1 MKQLLIIIIFFFL
14 GCLKQNGPVI
24 KDGAILFYPTTDTVY
39 DLELMGDTLYVANG
53 ISGLKIL
60 KINLENVQ
68 QPLDSLFEGNLDSG
82 VERFVDVIVSDNYL
96 FLLEKQQH
104 LEYVNATTYILNRKF
119 PLEPDKKAKLTC
131 HTYQSKIVF
140 SGVNEFSDNE
150 ELIILRQGR
159 DSEGNYLNSK
169 ALFVG
174 PFAPDSVYVF
184 KKDCV
189 DIELNKFNDN
199 GINILHDD
207 CESLL
212 DCNNDPNGTARVD
225 NCSICSGGNTG
236 LTPCP
241 EPVDCNGIGYG
252 NSSLNNCGDCIS
264 VLNDN
269 LSDIE
274 YYKRNDGYYLYLTNS
289 NEETTSVQ
297 IFKRKSQNSFDFDR
311 EDILSNKILTIKVY
325 EDSYIVGLD
334 DNKGACISLH
344 DLNLDNSDAE
354 FECIASGFTIQDIRY
369 DYSTNLLT
377 LSAGYDGVLVY
388 DWSGNGDDKPT
399 PRAMIASGYAYSA
412 LVFDI
417 NKIIVGTKNGIE
429 IYEI

>member
-24 KDGAILFYPTTDTVY
+24 KNGAILFYPTTDTVY

-159 DSEGNYLNSK
+159 DSEDNYVDRK
-169 ALFVG
+169 ALFAG
-174 PFAPDSVYVF
+174 HFSPAIGYVD

-189 DIELNKFNDN
+189 DIELNKFNEN
-199 GINILHDD
+199 GINILHDE
-207 CESLL
+207 CEDLL
-212 DCNNDPNGTARVD
+212 DCNNDPNGTALVD

-236 LTPCP
+236 LTACP
-241 EPVDCNGIGYG
+241 EPVDCNDIEYG
-252 NSSLNNCGDCIS
+252 NSYLNNCGDCIS

-274 YYKRNDGYYLYLTNS
+274 YYKRNDGDYLYLTNP
-289 NEETTSVQ
+289 NEDTSSVQ
-297 IFKRKSQNSFDFDR
+297 IFIRIEQDNFEFVNEFYLPSKP
-311 EDILSNKILTIKVY
+311 LTIKIY
-325 EDSYIVGLD
+325 EHAYIVGLAD
-334 DNKGACISLH
+334 DNGAYIML
-344 DLNLDNSDAE
+344 LDTDALDDNN
-354 FECIASGFTIQDIRY
+354 FTIANGYTIQDIRF
-369 DYSTNLLT
+369 DESSNLLV
-377 LSAGYDGVLVY
+377 LSAGYGGVLVY
-388 DWSGNGDDKPT
+388 D
-399 PRAMIASGYAYSA
+399 
-412 LVFDI
+412 
-417 NKIIVGTKNGIE
+417 
-429 IYEI
+429 